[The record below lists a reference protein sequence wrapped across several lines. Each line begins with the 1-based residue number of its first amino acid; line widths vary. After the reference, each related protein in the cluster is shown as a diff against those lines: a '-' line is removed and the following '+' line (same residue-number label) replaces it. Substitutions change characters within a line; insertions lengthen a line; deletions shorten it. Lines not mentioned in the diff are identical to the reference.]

1 MGTPPFAAQTLEQL
15 LKKYSFEAAVTQPDR
30 PQGRGL
36 VLTPSPVKKLA
47 QAQKIE
53 ILQPEKTKDL
63 KFVDRMKEISPDLI
77 VVVAYGALLR
87 KDIIAIPRLGC
98 INLHSSLLPK
108 YRGATPVQWA
118 LMNGE
123 TETGW
128 TTFYIDEGLDSGDM
142 ILQKKININP
152 NEDASTLFE
161 RMSLPGIHL
170 LEETIDQVIQG
181 KAPRIKQNSD
191 QATFAPRLKKEK
203 GLIHWQEP
211 ASKICN
217 YIRGLIPWPMAYTFI
232 EWKGRRL
239 ELKIFKAYSHENM
252 SSPGE
257 IFKIDS
263 EGIWVGTGKGSLTIQ
278 ELQLEGSRRMN
289 AQDFLRGHPLSVG
302 MKLGSLES

>member
-1 MGTPPFAAQTLEQL
+1 MVFMGTPHFAAQTLEQL
-15 LKKYSFEAAVTQPDR
+15 LKNYSFEAVVTQPDR

-47 QAQKIE
+47 QTRGIE
-53 ILQPEKTKDL
+53 ILQPEKTKDTN
-63 KFVDRMKEISPDLI
+63 FVNRMKEISPDLI
-77 VVVAYGALLR
+77 IVVAYGALLR

-118 LMNGE
+118 LMNAE

-142 ILQKKININP
+142 ILQRKITIDP
-152 NEDASTLFE
+152 HEDAATLFE
-161 RMSLPGIHL
+161 KMSIPGIKL

-181 KAPRIKQNSD
+181 KAPRIKQICD
-191 QATFAPRLKKEK
+191 QATFAPRLKKEN
-203 GLIHWQEP
+203 GLINWKEP
-211 ASKICN
+211 AFKICN
-217 YIRGLIPWPMAYTFI
+217 RIRGLIPWPMAHTFI
-232 EWKGRRL
+232 EWKGKRL
-239 ELKIFKAYSHENM
+239 ELKIFKASAHKD
-252 SSPGE
+252 SAPPGE

-263 EGIWVGTGKGSLTIQ
+263 KGIWVGTGEGSLTLQ

-289 AQDFLRGHPLSVG
+289 AQDFLRGHPLQAG
-302 MKLGSLES
+302 IHLG